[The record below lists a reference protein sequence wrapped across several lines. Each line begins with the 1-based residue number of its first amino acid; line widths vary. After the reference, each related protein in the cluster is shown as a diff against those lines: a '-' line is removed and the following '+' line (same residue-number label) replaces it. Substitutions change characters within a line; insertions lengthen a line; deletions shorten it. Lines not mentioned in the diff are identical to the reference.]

1 MYVNAILL
9 LFTDQTQIKSEIS
22 NACEKTYQNITE
34 NDFNHVDIFQ
44 DNVDQI
50 KEVRK
55 NTIVEFISIK
65 CLKDL
70 YYILI
75 RIFG

>member
-1 MYVNAILL
+1 MILDPMYVNTILH

-22 NACEKTYQNITE
+22 NTYEEIDRNITE

-55 NTIVEFISIK
+55 NIKEFNLIK
-65 CLKDL
+65 CLKNVRK
-70 YYILI
+70 I
-75 RIFG
+75 

>member
-1 MYVNAILL
+1 MYVNAILH

-22 NACEKTYQNITE
+22 NTYEEIDQNITE

-55 NTIVEFISIK
+55 K
-65 CLKDL
+65 
-70 YYILI
+70 YYC
-75 RIFG
+75 